1 MHTIYAKNKKLKKEK
16 RIMIQTGQATQT
28 APEALDIQKP
38 EAPEMMTNNTAYKE
52 ELRKLPE
59 VQALTN
65 EIDIQDPNTILK
77 FGQKPSE
84 DISKLSDELLH
95 SMKSVRSEE
104 CSRMLTQLTKIMD
117 KFDIQEIKDP
127 GEVKGLQ
134 KLFNKAK
141 DNIEKLF
148 EKYDNMGKEVD
159 KVTVILKQYES
170 DIFKANDQL
179 QRMYQANNEFYTQL
193 EKYIV
198 AGEMGVEEIEA
209 YTAQVQADPNLPDN
223 QKQMQ
228 VTQLNMMK
236 DMLSQRVFDLQIA
249 ENVAMQ
255 TCPMIQ
261 MMQQNN
267 ANLLRKINSSFIITL
282 PIFKQCL
289 IQAIQLKRASIQSKA
304 MQDLDEHTQKLWE
317 RNAQNTATQSVMLA
331 RQAGTSAID
340 VATLE
345 NSYQTILKGIEDTN
359 AINNELAA
367 QRAQDSQR
375 LESMKA
381 DMHSKGFA

>member
-1 MHTIYAKNKKLKKEK
+1 
-16 RIMIQTGQATQT
+16 MIQNGQAQQVD
-28 APEALDIQKP
+28 PNGLDMQKP
-38 EAPEMMTNNTAYKE
+38 EAPEMMVNNLAYKE

-59 VQALTN
+59 VQNLTN

-84 DISKLSDELLH
+84 DISKLSDQLLS
-95 SMKSVRSEE
+95 SMKGVRSEE
-104 CSRMLTQLTKIMD
+104 CSQMLTQLTKIMD

-127 GEVKGLQ
+127 EEAKGLQ
-134 KLFNKAK
+134 KLFNRLK
-141 DNIEKLF
+141 DNVEKLF

-179 QRMYQANNEFYTQL
+179 QKMYQANNEHYTQL

-198 AGEMGVEEIEA
+198 AGEIGVEEIEA
-209 YTAQVQADPNLPDN
+209 YKAQIEADTSLPPN
-223 QKQMQ
+223 QIQMQ
-228 VTQLNMMK
+228 VTQLEMMK
-236 DMLSQRVFDLQIA
+236 DMLAQRVYDLQIA

-267 ANLLRKINSSFIITL
+267 SNLLRKINSSFIITL

-289 IQAIQLKRASIQSKA
+289 IQAIQLKRQSIQSKA

-317 RNAQNTATQSVMLA
+317 RNAQNTATQSVALA
-331 RQAGTSAID
+331 RQARTSALD
-340 VATLE
+340 VQTLE
-345 NSYQTILKGIEDTN
+345 NSYQTILKGIEDTE
-359 AINNELAA
+359 AINKELAA
-367 QRAQDSQR
+367 QRAQDSAK
-375 LESMKA
+375 LEAMKA
-381 DMHSKGFA
+381 DMHKKGFA

>member
-1 MHTIYAKNKKLKKEK
+1 
-16 RIMIQTGQATQT
+16 MIQTGQATQP

-117 KFDIQEIKDP
+117 KFDIQDIKDP

-367 QRAQDSQR
+367 QRTQDSQR

>member
-1 MHTIYAKNKKLKKEK
+1 
-16 RIMIQTGQATQT
+16 MIQNQAAQ
-28 APEALDIQKP
+28 APTDVLNTQKP
-38 EAPEMMTNNTAYKE
+38 EAPEMMTNVTAYKE

-65 EIDIQDPNTILK
+65 EINIQDPNTILK

-84 DISKLSDELLH
+84 DISKLSDQLLS
-95 SMKSVRSEE
+95 SMKSVKSEE

-127 GEVKGLQ
+127 EEAKGLA
-134 KLFNKAK
+134 KLFNRVK

-159 KVTVILKQYES
+159 KVTVILKQYEH

-179 QRMYQANNEFYTQL
+179 QAMYQANNEFYTQL

-209 YTAQVQADPNLPDN
+209 YKVQVQNDTSLPAN
-223 QKQMQ
+223 QIQMQ
-228 VTQLNMMK
+228 VTQLDMMR
-236 DMLSQRVFDLQIA
+236 DMLAQRVFDLQIA

-304 MQDLDEHTQKLWE
+304 MNDLDEHTRKLWE
-317 RNAQNTATQSVMLA
+317 RNAQNTATQSVAIA

-345 NSYQTILKGIEDTN
+345 KSYQTILQGIADTE
-359 AINNELAA
+359 AINKELEI
-367 QRAQDSQR
+367 QRNQDSVK
-375 LESMKA
+375 LENMKA
-381 DMHSKGFA
+381 DMHKKGFA